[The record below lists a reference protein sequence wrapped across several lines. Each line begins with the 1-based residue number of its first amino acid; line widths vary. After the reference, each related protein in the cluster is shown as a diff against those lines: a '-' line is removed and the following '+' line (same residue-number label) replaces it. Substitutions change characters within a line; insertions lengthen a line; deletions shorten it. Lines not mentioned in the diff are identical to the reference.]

1 MSIDTG
7 GEIMGYLDSLRN
19 ITIADIKIDLM
30 KTAYDNDGALLNKF
44 DPRIVII
51 WSAIFVIVPWF
62 FYEAKP
68 LFALLVASLLLAY
81 LSQTSIY
88 LLALLLFGS
97 VSNIGF
103 IVVLSSLIYWWQGG
117 TGGLQGAIVDNSVA
131 LLPFTMKLTVISVVS
146 LAAFSAMS
154 PKKLA
159 KGMLSLGVPRPF
171 TFAIAYGYRM
181 MPVLL
186 EEYIDL
192 VNSLRLRN
200 KAPENHGLLRWRYYL
215 YLLKLAIKAFYPMTF
230 NVAKRSRVTV
240 EAMETKGFSHS
251 LGNEASRELRLGD
264 LEILP
269 RDVTFM
275 LTSLLFVV
283 VVAVFL

>member
-1 MSIDTG
+1 
-7 GEIMGYLDSLRN
+7 MGYFDAIRD
-19 ITIADIKIDLM
+19 ITIADIKLDLM
-30 KTAYDNDGALLNKF
+30 RTAYDNEDALLNKF

-62 FYEAKP
+62 FYEPEP
-68 LFALLVASLLLAY
+68 LFAMLIAALLLAY

-88 LLALLLFGS
+88 LLALLIWGS
-97 VSNIGF
+97 LSNIGF
-103 IVVLSSLIYWWQGG
+103 IVIVSSVVQWWQGG
-117 TGGLQGAIVDNSVA
+117 SGGIRGAVVENSVA

-159 KGMLSLGVPRPF
+159 KGLLSLGVPRPF

-181 MPVLL
+181 LPVLV
-186 EEYIDL
+186 EEYHDL

-200 KAPENHGLLRWRYYL
+200 KAPESSGLLRWRYYL
-215 YLLKLAIKAFYPMTF
+215 YLLKLSIKAFYPMAF

-240 EAMETKGFSHS
+240 EAMETQGFSHS
-251 LGNEASRELRLGD
+251 LGDEASRKLRLGD
-264 LEILP
+264 LQILP

-275 LTSLLFVV
+275 LVSLLFVV

>member
-1 MSIDTG
+1 
-7 GEIMGYLDSLRN
+7 MGVLDAIRN
-19 ITIADIKIDLM
+19 ISIADIKVDLM
-30 KTAYDNDGALLNKF
+30 RTAYDNEGALLNKF

-62 FYEAKP
+62 FYEPEP
-68 LFALLVASLLLAY
+68 LFAMLVAAFLLAY
-81 LSQTSIY
+81 LSKTSIY
-88 LLALLLFGS
+88 LLALLIWGS
-97 VSNIGF
+97 ISNIGF
-103 IVVLSSLIYWWQGG
+103 IVVLSSVVYWSQGG
-117 TGGLQGAIVDNSVA
+117 SGGLREAVVDNSVA
-131 LLPFTMKLTVISVVS
+131 LLPFTLKLTVISVVS

-159 KGMLSLGVPRPF
+159 KGLLSLRVPRPF

-186 EEYIDL
+186 EEYHNL

-200 KAPENHGLLRWRYYL
+200 KAPDNRGILRWRYYV
-215 YLLKLAIKAFYPMTF
+215 YLLKLAIKGFYPMAF

-251 LGNEASRELRLGD
+251 LGDEDSRKLRLCD
-264 LEILP
+264 LEVLP
-269 RDVTFM
+269 RDVTFV
-275 LTSLLFVV
+275 TVSLLFVV
-283 VVAVFL
+283 VVAVFV

>member
-1 MSIDTG
+1 
-7 GEIMGYLDSLRN
+7 MGYLDTLRN
-19 ITIADIKIDLM
+19 ITIADIKVDLM
-30 KTAYDNDGALLNKF
+30 RTAYDNDDALLNKF

-51 WSAIFVIVPWF
+51 WAGIFVIVPWF
-62 FYEAKP
+62 FYEPEP
-68 LFALLVASLLLAY
+68 LFVMLVTSLLLAY

-88 LLALLLFGS
+88 LLALLIFGS

-103 IVVLSSLIYWWQGG
+103 IVVLSSVVYWWQGG
-117 TGGLQGAIVDNSVA
+117 SGGLQEAVVDNSVA

-159 KGMLSLGVPRPF
+159 KGMLSLRVPRPF

-186 EEYIDL
+186 EEYHDL

-200 KAPENHGLLRWRYYL
+200 KAPEDRGLLRWRYYL
-215 YLLKLAIKAFYPMTF
+215 YLLKLSIKAFYPMTF

-240 EAMETKGFSHS
+240 EAMETKGFSYS

-264 LEILP
+264 LEVQP

-275 LTSLLFVV
+275 LVSLLFVV
-283 VVAVFL
+283 MVAVTF

>member
-1 MSIDTG
+1 
-7 GEIMGYLDSLRN
+7 MGYLDTLRN

-30 KTAYDNDGALLNKF
+30 RTAYDNDDALLNKF

-51 WSAIFVIVPWF
+51 WAGIFVIVPWF
-62 FYEAKP
+62 FYEPEP
-68 LFALLVASLLLAY
+68 LFVMLVTSLLLAY

-88 LLALLLFGS
+88 LLALLIFGS

-103 IVVLSSLIYWWQGG
+103 IVVLSSVVYWWQGG
-117 TGGLQGAIVDNSVA
+117 SGGLQEAVVDNSVA

-159 KGMLSLGVPRPF
+159 KGMLSLRVPRPF

-186 EEYIDL
+186 EEYHDL

-200 KAPENHGLLRWRYYL
+200 KAPEDRGLLRWRYYL
-215 YLLKLAIKAFYPMTF
+215 YLLKLSIKAFYPMTF

-240 EAMETKGFSHS
+240 EAMETKGFSYS

-264 LEILP
+264 LEVQP

-275 LTSLLFVV
+275 LVSLLFVV
-283 VVAVFL
+283 MVAVTF

>member
-1 MSIDTG
+1 
-7 GEIMGYLDSLRN
+7 MGYLDALRN
-19 ITIADIKIDLM
+19 ITIADIKVDLM
-30 KTAYDNDGALLNKF
+30 RTAYDNDDALLNKF

-62 FYEAKP
+62 FYEPEP
-68 LFALLVASLLLAY
+68 LFVMLVGSLLLAY
-81 LSQTSIY
+81 LSKTSIY
-88 LLALLLFGS
+88 LLGLLIWGS
-97 VSNIGF
+97 LSNIGF
-103 IVVLSSLIYWWQGG
+103 IVILSSVVYWWQGG
-117 TGGLQGAIVDNSVA
+117 TGGLRGAVVDNSVA
-131 LLPFTMKLTVISVVS
+131 LLPFTMKLTVISIVS

-159 KGMLSLGVPRPF
+159 KGMLGLGIPRPL

-186 EEYIDL
+186 EEYHDL

-200 KAPENHGLLRWRYYL
+200 KAPENRGLLRWRYYL
-215 YLLKLAIKAFYPMTF
+215 YLLKLSIKAFYPMAF

-251 LGNEASRELRLGD
+251 LGDEDSRRLRLGS

-275 LTSLLFVV
+275 LVSLLFVV

>member
-1 MSIDTG
+1 
-7 GEIMGYLDSLRN
+7 MGYLDALRN
-19 ITIADIKIDLM
+19 ITIADIKVDLM
-30 KTAYDNDGALLNKF
+30 RTAYDNDDALLNKF

-62 FYEAKP
+62 FYEPEP
-68 LFALLVASLLLAY
+68 LFVMLVGSLLLAY
-81 LSQTSIY
+81 LSKTSIY
-88 LLALLLFGS
+88 LLGLLIWGS
-97 VSNIGF
+97 LSNIGF
-103 IVVLSSLIYWWQGG
+103 IVILSSVVYWWQGG
-117 TGGLQGAIVDNSVA
+117 SGGLRGAVVDNSVA
-131 LLPFTMKLTVISVVS
+131 LLPFTMKLTVISIVS

-159 KGMLSLGVPRPF
+159 KGMLGLGIPRPL

-186 EEYIDL
+186 EEYHDL

-200 KAPENHGLLRWRYYL
+200 KAPENRGLLRWRYYL
-215 YLLKLAIKAFYPMTF
+215 YLLKLSIKAFYPMAF

-251 LGNEASRELRLGD
+251 LGNEDSRKLRLGD

-269 RDVTFM
+269 QDVTFM
-275 LTSLLFVV
+275 LVSLLFVV

>member
-1 MSIDTG
+1 
-7 GEIMGYLDSLRN
+7 MGYLDTLRN

-30 KTAYDNDGALLNKF
+30 RTAYDNDDALLNKF

-51 WSAIFVIVPWF
+51 WAGIFVIVPWF
-62 FYEAKP
+62 FYEPEP
-68 LFALLVASLLLAY
+68 LFVMLVTSLLLAY

-88 LLALLLFGS
+88 LLALLIFGS

-103 IVVLSSLIYWWQGG
+103 IVVLSSVVYWWQGG
-117 TGGLQGAIVDNSVA
+117 SGGLQEAVVDNSVA

-154 PKKLA
+154 PNKLA
-159 KGMLSLGVPRPF
+159 KGMLSLRVPRPF

-186 EEYIDL
+186 EEYHDL

-200 KAPENHGLLRWRYYL
+200 KAPEDRGLLRWRYYL
-215 YLLKLAIKAFYPMTF
+215 YLLKLSIKAFYPMTF

-240 EAMETKGFSHS
+240 EAMETKGFSYS

-264 LEILP
+264 LEVQP

-275 LTSLLFVV
+275 LVSLLFVV
-283 VVAVFL
+283 MVAVTF

>member
-1 MSIDTG
+1 
-7 GEIMGYLDSLRN
+7 MGYLDALRN
-19 ITIADIKIDLM
+19 ITIADIKVDLM
-30 KTAYDNDGALLNKF
+30 RTAYDNDDALLNRF

-62 FYEAKP
+62 FYEPEP
-68 LFALLVASLLLAY
+68 LFVMLVGSLLLAY
-81 LSQTSIY
+81 LSKTSIY
-88 LLALLLFGS
+88 LLGLLIWGS
-97 VSNIGF
+97 LSNIGF
-103 IVVLSSLIYWWQGG
+103 IVILSSVVYWWQGG
-117 TGGLQGAIVDNSVA
+117 TGGLRGAVVDNSVA
-131 LLPFTMKLTVISVVS
+131 LLPFTMKLTVISIVS

-159 KGMLSLGVPRPF
+159 KGMLGLGIPRPL

-186 EEYIDL
+186 EEYHDL

-200 KAPENHGLLRWRYYL
+200 KAPENRGLLRWRYYL
-215 YLLKLAIKAFYPMTF
+215 YLLKLSIKAFYPMAF

-251 LGNEASRELRLGD
+251 LGNEDSRKLRLGD

-269 RDVTFM
+269 QDVTFM
-275 LTSLLFVV
+275 LVSLLFVV

>member
-1 MSIDTG
+1 
-7 GEIMGYLDSLRN
+7 MGYLDALRN
-19 ITIADIKIDLM
+19 ITIADIKVDLM
-30 KTAYDNDGALLNKF
+30 RTAYDNDDALLNKF

-62 FYEAKP
+62 FYEPEP
-68 LFALLVASLLLAY
+68 LFVMLVGSLLLAY
-81 LSQTSIY
+81 LSKTSIY
-88 LLALLLFGS
+88 LLGLLIWGS
-97 VSNIGF
+97 LSNIGF
-103 IVVLSSLIYWWQGG
+103 IVILSSVVYWWQGG
-117 TGGLQGAIVDNSVA
+117 TGGLRGAVVDNSVA
-131 LLPFTMKLTVISVVS
+131 LLPFTMKLTVISIVS

-159 KGMLSLGVPRPF
+159 KGMLGLGIPRPL

-186 EEYIDL
+186 EEYHDL

-200 KAPENHGLLRWRYYL
+200 KAPENRGLLRWRYYL
-215 YLLKLAIKAFYPMTF
+215 YLLKLSIEAFYPMAF

-251 LGNEASRELRLGD
+251 LGDEDSRRLRLGS

-275 LTSLLFVV
+275 LVSLLFVV

>member
-1 MSIDTG
+1 
-7 GEIMGYLDSLRN
+7 MGYLDTLRN

-30 KTAYDNDGALLNKF
+30 RTAYDNDDALLNKF

-51 WSAIFVIVPWF
+51 WAGIFVIVPWF
-62 FYEAKP
+62 FYEPEP
-68 LFALLVASLLLAY
+68 LFVMLVVSLLLAY

-88 LLALLLFGS
+88 LLALLIFGS

-103 IVVLSSLIYWWQGG
+103 IVVLSSVVYWWQGG
-117 TGGLQGAIVDNSVA
+117 SGGLQEAVVDNSVA

-159 KGMLSLGVPRPF
+159 KGMLSLRVPRPF

-186 EEYIDL
+186 EEYHDL

-200 KAPENHGLLRWRYYL
+200 KAPEDRGLLRWRYYL
-215 YLLKLAIKAFYPMTF
+215 YLLKLSIKAFYPMTF

-240 EAMETKGFSHS
+240 EAMETKGFSYS

-264 LEILP
+264 LEVQP

-275 LTSLLFVV
+275 LVSLLFVV
-283 VVAVFL
+283 MVAVTF

>member
-1 MSIDTG
+1 
-7 GEIMGYLDSLRN
+7 MGYLDTLRN

-30 KTAYDNDGALLNKF
+30 RTAYDNDDALLNKF

-51 WSAIFVIVPWF
+51 WAGIFVIVPWF
-62 FYEAKP
+62 FYEPEP
-68 LFALLVASLLLAY
+68 LFVMLVTSLLLAY

-88 LLALLLFGS
+88 LLALLIFGS

-103 IVVLSSLIYWWQGG
+103 IVVLSSVVYWWQGG
-117 TGGLQGAIVDNSVA
+117 SGGLQEAVVDNSVA

-159 KGMLSLGVPRPF
+159 KGMLSLRVPRPF

-186 EEYIDL
+186 EEYHDL

-200 KAPENHGLLRWRYYL
+200 KAPEDRGLLRWRYYL
-215 YLLKLAIKAFYPMTF
+215 YLLKLSIKAFYPMTF

-240 EAMETKGFSHS
+240 EAMETKGFSYS

-264 LEILP
+264 LEVQP

-275 LTSLLFVV
+275 LVSLLFVV
-283 VVAVFL
+283 MMAVTF

>member
-1 MSIDTG
+1 
-7 GEIMGYLDSLRN
+7 MGYLDAIQN
-19 ITIADIKIDLM
+19 ITIADIKLDLM
-30 KTAYDNDGALLNKF
+30 RTAYDNDEALLNKF

-62 FYEAKP
+62 FYEPEP
-68 LFALLVASLLLAY
+68 LFAMLIAALLLAY

-88 LLALLLFGS
+88 LLVLLIWGS
-97 VSNIGF
+97 LSNIGF
-103 IVVLSSLIYWWQGG
+103 IVILSSVVYWWQGG
-117 TGGLQGAIVDNSVA
+117 PGGLRGAVVDNSVA

-159 KGMLSLGVPRPF
+159 KGLLSLGVPRPF

-181 MPVLL
+181 VPVLV
-186 EEYIDL
+186 EEYHDL

-200 KAPENHGLLRWRYYL
+200 KAPEKSGLLRWRYYL
-215 YLLKLAIKAFYPMTF
+215 YLLKLSIKAFYPMAF

-240 EAMETKGFSHS
+240 EAMETQGFSHS

-264 LEILP
+264 LQILP

-275 LTSLLFVV
+275 LVSLLFVV
-283 VVAVFL
+283 VVSVFL

>member
-1 MSIDTG
+1 
-7 GEIMGYLDSLRN
+7 MGYLDALRN
-19 ITIADIKIDLM
+19 ITIADIKVDLM
-30 KTAYDNDGALLNKF
+30 RTAYDNDDALLNRF

-62 FYEAKP
+62 FYEPEP
-68 LFALLVASLLLAY
+68 LFVMLVGSLLLAY
-81 LSQTSIY
+81 LSKTSIY
-88 LLALLLFGS
+88 LLGLLIWGS
-97 VSNIGF
+97 LSNIGF
-103 IVVLSSLIYWWQGG
+103 IVILSSVVYWWQGG
-117 TGGLQGAIVDNSVA
+117 TGGLRGAVVDNSVA
-131 LLPFTMKLTVISVVS
+131 LLPFTMKLTVISIVS
-146 LAAFSAMS
+146 LAAFSSMS

-159 KGMLSLGVPRPF
+159 KGMLGLGIPRPL

-186 EEYIDL
+186 EEYHDL

-200 KAPENHGLLRWRYYL
+200 KAPENRGLLRWRYYL
-215 YLLKLAIKAFYPMTF
+215 YLLKLSIKAFYPMAF

-251 LGNEASRELRLGD
+251 LGNEDSRKLRLGD

-269 RDVTFM
+269 QDVTFM
-275 LTSLLFVV
+275 LVSLLFVV

>member
-1 MSIDTG
+1 
-7 GEIMGYLDSLRN
+7 MGYLDALRN
-19 ITIADIKIDLM
+19 ITIADIKVDLM
-30 KTAYDNDGALLNKF
+30 RTAYDNDDALLNRF

-62 FYEAKP
+62 FYEPEP
-68 LFALLVASLLLAY
+68 LFVMLVGSLLLAY
-81 LSQTSIY
+81 LSKTSIY
-88 LLALLLFGS
+88 LLGLLIWGS
-97 VSNIGF
+97 LSNIGF
-103 IVVLSSLIYWWQGG
+103 IVILSSVVYWWQGG
-117 TGGLQGAIVDNSVA
+117 TGGLRGAVVDNSVA
-131 LLPFTMKLTVISVVS
+131 LLPFTMKLTVISIVS

-159 KGMLSLGVPRPF
+159 KGMLGLGIPRPL

-186 EEYIDL
+186 EEYHDL

-200 KAPENHGLLRWRYYL
+200 KAPENRGLLRWRYYL
-215 YLLKLAIKAFYPMTF
+215 YLLKLSIKAFYPMAF

-251 LGNEASRELRLGD
+251 LGNEDSRKLRLGD

-269 RDVTFM
+269 QDVTFM
-275 LTSLLFVV
+275 FVSLLFVV

>member
-1 MSIDTG
+1 
-7 GEIMGYLDSLRN
+7 MGYLDALRN
-19 ITIADIKIDLM
+19 ITIADIKVDLM
-30 KTAYDNDGALLNKF
+30 RTAYDNDDALLNKF

-62 FYEAKP
+62 FYEPEP
-68 LFALLVASLLLAY
+68 LFVMLVGSLLLAY
-81 LSQTSIY
+81 LSKTSIY
-88 LLALLLFGS
+88 LLGLLIWGS
-97 VSNIGF
+97 LSNIGF
-103 IVVLSSLIYWWQGG
+103 IVILSSVVYWWQGG
-117 TGGLQGAIVDNSVA
+117 TGGLRGAVVDNSVA
-131 LLPFTMKLTVISVVS
+131 LLPFTMKLTVISIVS

-159 KGMLSLGVPRPF
+159 KGMLGLGIPRPL

-186 EEYIDL
+186 EEYHDL

-200 KAPENHGLLRWRYYL
+200 KAPENRGLLRWRYYL
-215 YLLKLAIKAFYPMTF
+215 YLLKLSIKAFYPMAF

-251 LGNEASRELRLGD
+251 LGNEDSRKLRLGD

-269 RDVTFM
+269 QDVTFM
-275 LTSLLFVV
+275 LVSLLFVV

>member
-1 MSIDTG
+1 
-7 GEIMGYLDSLRN
+7 MGYLDTLRN

-30 KTAYDNDGALLNKF
+30 RTAYDNDDALLNKF

-51 WSAIFVIVPWF
+51 WAGIFVIVPWF
-62 FYEAKP
+62 FYEPEP
-68 LFALLVASLLLAY
+68 LFVMLVTSLLLAY

-88 LLALLLFGS
+88 LLALLIFGS

-103 IVVLSSLIYWWQGG
+103 IVVLSSVVYWWQGG
-117 TGGLQGAIVDNSVA
+117 SGGLQEAVVDNSDA

-159 KGMLSLGVPRPF
+159 KGMLSLRVPRPF

-186 EEYIDL
+186 EEYHDL

-200 KAPENHGLLRWRYYL
+200 KAPEDRGLLRWRYYL
-215 YLLKLAIKAFYPMTF
+215 YLLKLSIKAFYPMTF

-240 EAMETKGFSHS
+240 EAMETKGFSYS

-264 LEILP
+264 LEVQP

-275 LTSLLFVV
+275 LVSLLFVV
-283 VVAVFL
+283 MVAVTF